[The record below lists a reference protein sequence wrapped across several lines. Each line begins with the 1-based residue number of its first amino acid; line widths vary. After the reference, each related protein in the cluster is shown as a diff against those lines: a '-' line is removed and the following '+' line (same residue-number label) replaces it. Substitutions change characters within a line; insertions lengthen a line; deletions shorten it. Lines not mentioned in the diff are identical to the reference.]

1 MVKNSIKLNTN
12 FLNKE
17 MQLKEL
23 NSWKNS
29 KKLEEILNT
38 INILKINNLKLLPI
52 LNNKL
57 KPIELKMSILK
68 WPMIWVA
75 VC

>member
-12 FLNKE
+12 FLNKV

-23 NSWKNS
+23 NLWKNS
-29 KKLEEILNT
+29 KKSEEILNT
-38 INILKINNLKLLPI
+38 INMLKINSPKLLPI
-52 LNNKL
+52 LNNRL
-57 KPIELKMSILK
+57 NPIELKMSILK
-68 WPMIWVA
+68 WLMIWVA